1 MTVYFLPGPYNHH
14 LTLRINMLK
23 CLIKLNLFTV
33 ITVIVTELVVINFSI
48 NLSVL

>member
-1 MTVYFLPGPYNHH
+1 MTVYFLPSPYNHH
-14 LTLRINMLK
+14 LTLRIKMLK

-33 ITVIVTELVVINFSI
+33 NTVIVTELVVINFSI

>member
-1 MTVYFLPGPYNHH
+1 MTVYFQQGPYNQH
-14 LTLRINMLK
+14 LTLRIKMLK
-23 CLIKLNLFTV
+23 CLIKLYLFTV